1 MLAGVL
7 TSDASLG
14 ARLAMPVGETPG
26 PAKTHWYAALAPEGS
41 ESALAARL
49 KAVLSPAVLDDAF
62 VISRERWT
70 RRAGAWQLNRV
81 QMYPGYVWL
90 ASRDLA
96 GLTQALRGL
105 SFPVR
110 LAGGPGAKGT
120 AALEGEAQAFYAGA
134 LDASHTVRASAAVLD
149 AHGALRVTQ
158 GPLVGCEA
166 SIVDYNRHKR
176 TAYVRISQAE
186 GGLVECL
193 ALDVRDAAGPSP
205 ADLRLSQG
213 GDIEPS

>member
-7 TSDASLG
+7 TDGSRLDARN
-14 ARLAMPVGETPG
+14 AMLAETASG
-26 PAKTHWYAALAPEGS
+26 LEKTRWYAAGALEGS
-41 ESALAARL
+41 EGSLAARL

-90 ASRDLA
+90 ASRNLS
-96 GLTQALRGL
+96 GLTQALRVL

-110 LAGGPGAKGT
+110 LAGGPGIQGV
-120 AALEGEAQAFYAGA
+120 AALEDEAQAWYAGA
-134 LDASHTVRASAAVLD
+134 FDATHTVRASVAVLD
-149 AHGALRVTQ
+149 GDGVRITQ
-158 GPLVGCEA
+158 GPLVGREA

-176 TAYVRISQAE
+176 TCYVRVSQAE
-186 GGLVECL
+186 GGLVECF
-193 ALDVRDAAGPSP
+193 ALDVRDAEGSFPS
-205 ADLRLSQG
+205 AARSARG
-213 GDIEPS
+213 GDAEPL